1 MKWIK
6 RIFGTLIVLIVALVG
21 VAFLLPNH
29 VEVSRSI
36 AIAAPPE
43 QIYPYV
49 SNFRKFNEWS
59 PWAKHDPKTEY
70 TFEGP
75 EEGAGHKMTWKSDHP
90 QVGSGSQEITAADV
104 NRSVDVAL
112 DFGDMGQAKAH
123 YTLQPDGTGSKI
135 TWEFETDLGNNPLMR
150 FLGLMIDSQVGAAYE
165 SGLTALKVLVESQ
178 TDGNG

>member
-6 RIFGTLIVLIVALVG
+6 RIFGTLVVLIVALIG

-36 AIAAPPE
+36 QIAAPPE

-49 SNFRKFNEWS
+49 SNFKKFNEWS
-59 PWAKHDPKTEY
+59 PWAKHDPETQY

-75 EEGAGHKMTWKSDHP
+75 EQGAGHKMTWKSDHP
-90 QVGSGSQEITAADV
+90 QVGSGSQEITAADT

-112 DFGDMGQAKAH
+112 DFGEYGQGKAN
-123 YTLQPDGTGSKI
+123 YLLQPDGTGTKI
-135 TWEFETDLGNNPLMR
+135 TWEFETDLGNNPVMR
-150 FLGLMIDSQVGAAYE
+150 FFGLMLESQVGAAYD
-165 SGLTALKVLVESQ
+165 SGLADLKVLVESQ
-178 TDGNG
+178 TGGTG